1 MEITEIS
8 VTLRDEDKLKAF
20 VNVTFDDVFVIRGM
34 KIINGNSGFFI
45 SMPSRKM
52 EDGSYRDI
60 AHPITGEYRKY
71 LENKILGEYWKKMV
85 EEKIVTVQELPKEVI
100 EQFSDLFVSFS

>member
-60 AHPITGEYRKY
+60 AHPITGEYREY
-71 LENKILGEYWKKMV
+71 LENKILGEYWKKIV
-85 EEKIVTVQELPKEVI
+85 EEKILTIQELPKEVV
-100 EQFSDLFVSFS
+100 EQFSDLFLSGS